1 MRFSSDV
8 GLAATA
14 AGYITGA
21 GRQDAREAST
31 VEQSPSCNR
40 YSSITTMSPSRSSLL
55 VFLVTLTAIAE
66 AIPPFTSE
74 VYIPGPE
81 RIDCPPTEEN
91 QLDAYWAHDDS
102 WIEPGCTLARCEQGK
117 VVRIPYNPYKFGEES
132 CPSMTSLRLYGE
144 KLGCKVV
151 PADAEVT
158 DYPACCE
165 KKVVCH

>member
-1 MRFSSDV
+1 M
-8 GLAATA
+8 
-14 AGYITGA
+14 
-21 GRQDAREAST
+21 
-31 VEQSPSCNR
+31 SPSR
-40 YSSITTMSPSRSSLL
+40 SSSITTMSPSRSTSTTMSPSRSSSITTMSPSRSSLL
-55 VFLVTLTAIAE
+55 VFLVTLTAIVE

-81 RIDCPPTEEN
+81 RIDCSPTEEN

-102 WIEPGCTLARCEQGK
+102 WIEPGCLLARCEQGK
-117 VVRIPYNPYKFGEES
+117 VVRIPYNPYKYGEES
-132 CPSMTSLRLYGE
+132 CPYFASLRLYGE
-144 KLGCKVV
+144 KLGCKMV